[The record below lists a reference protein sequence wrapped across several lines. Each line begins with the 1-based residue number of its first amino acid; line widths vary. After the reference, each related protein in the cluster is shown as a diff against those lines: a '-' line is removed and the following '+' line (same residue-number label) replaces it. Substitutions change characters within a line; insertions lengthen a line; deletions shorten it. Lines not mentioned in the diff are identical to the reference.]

1 MRRSAYGS
9 MKKLKL
15 EECKINRSKRENE
28 EENKRNSLPK
38 PSTVSQLPRQIIAL
52 LTQAFTT

>member
-1 MRRSAYGS
+1 